1 MNDRIPRTECDHV
14 LIDVKAKPSGWP
26 TASLDPD
33 SGRGP
38 QATSGTPAPR
48 DPQFQV
54 STVPGDCR
62 RKDPTDFGASI
73 RCGRVTARRRRYCR
87 TAVRRDV
94 EFVRSR

>member
-14 LIDVKAKPSGWP
+14 LVDVKAKPSGWP

-62 RKDPTDFGASI
+62 DLIEHYVDILWSGG
-73 RCGRVTARRRRYCR
+73 GRVGG
-87 TAVRRDV
+87 V
-94 EFVRSR
+94 

>member
-62 RKDPTDFGASI
+62 
-73 RCGRVTARRRRYCR
+73 
-87 TAVRRDV
+87 VRG
-94 EFVRSR
+94 EHQ